1 MFTFSK
7 NERLKSKKAIGL
19 LFTGN
24 AGAYLAY
31 PIRIVWTPLPYP
43 TSEDAPVQVMISVPK
58 RQFKTATAR
67 NRIKR
72 MVREAWRLQKHEFY
86 ARIPENTAPIA
97 MMLMYIAKEELPF
110 TEIQSGI
117 KKAIRKH
124 PLLATS

>member
-1 MFTFSK
+1 
-7 NERLKSKKAIGL
+7 
-19 LFTGN
+19 
-24 AGAYLAY
+24 
-31 PIRIVWTPLPYP
+31 
-43 TSEDAPVQVMISVPK
+43 MISVPK
-58 RQFKTATAR
+58 RLFKTATAR
-67 NRIKR
+67 NRFKR